1 MYDMIIIDIEQ
12 ERTSK
17 MKF

>member
-1 MYDMIIIDIEQ
+1 MNEGS

-17 MKF
+17 MKK